1 VDKTTTKKKRRRAG
15 RLGLIGCGQMGEALL
30 HGILGARLYAPARV
44 LAADPAEGR
53 MKTIIQ
59 RYGIRA
65 AADGRAVAKS
75 GVDVL
80 VLAVKPQTIDKL
92 FAELKDA
99 VSDRTLVISIVT
111 GIQLVRLEAEL
122 GGRARVVRAVPN
134 TPALVGGGVTA
145 VASGAHATVDDLR
158 TAVEL
163 FNAVG
168 TTLVVEERQLNAV
181 TGLSGSGPAYAF
193 VMIEALA
200 DGGVKVGLPRDIAL
214 QLAART
220 LLGAAQLLLQTSEHP
235 GQLKDRVTSPGGT
248 TIAGLREM
256 EAGGVRVALIN
267 AVEAA
272 ARRAEELGRGRK

>member
-1 VDKTTTKKKRRRAG
+1 MTTSNKKSGQVRQ
-15 RLGLIGCGQMGEALL
+15 LGLIGCGQMGEALL
-30 HGILGARLYAPARV
+30 QGVLGSNLISPERV

-53 MKTIIQ
+53 MNAMIQ

-65 AADGRAVAKS
+65 AADSRAVAQS

-80 VLAVKPQTIDKL
+80 VLAVKPQAIDAL

-99 VSDRTLVISIVT
+99 VLDRTLVVSIVT
-111 GIQLVRLEAEL
+111 GVQLVRLEAEL
-122 GGRARVVRAVPN
+122 GGQVRVVRAVPN
-134 TPALVGGGVTA
+134 TPAQVGGGVTA
-145 VASGAHATVDDLR
+145 VAGGALATADDLR
-158 TAVEL
+158 AAVEL

-181 TGLSGSGPAYAF
+181 TGLSGSGPAFAF

-200 DGGVKVGLPRDIAL
+200 DGGVRVGLSREIAL

-220 LLGAAQLLLQTSEHP
+220 LMGAAQLLLQTGEHP
-235 GQLKDRVTSPGGT
+235 GQLKDRVASPGGT
-248 TIAGLREM
+248 TIAGLREL
-256 EAGGVRVALIN
+256 EAGGVRAALIN

-272 ARRAEELGRGRK
+272 TRRAEELGRGRK

>member
-1 VDKTTTKKKRRRAG
+1 MTMSNKKQGQVRQ
-15 RLGLIGCGQMGEALL
+15 LGLIGCGQMGEALL
-30 HGILGARLYAPARV
+30 QGMFGAKLIEPEQV

-53 MKTIIQ
+53 MNTITQ

-65 AADGRAVAKS
+65 ATDSRAVAKG

-80 VLAVKPQTIDKL
+80 VLAVKPQAIDTL
-92 FAELKDA
+92 LAELKDA

-111 GIQLVRLEAEL
+111 GVQLVRLEAEL
-122 GGRARVVRAVPN
+122 GKQVRVVRAVPN
-134 TPALVGGGVTA
+134 TPAQVGGGVTA
-145 VASGAHATVDDLR
+145 VAGGAYATADDLR

-168 TTLVVEERQLNAV
+168 TTLIVDERQLNAV
-181 TGLSGSGPAYAF
+181 TGLSGSGPAFAF

-200 DGGVKVGLPRDIAL
+200 DGGVKVGLSREIAL

-220 LLGAAQLLLQTSEHP
+220 LMGAAQLLLQTGEHP
-235 GQLKDRVTSPGGT
+235 GQLKDRVASPGGT
-248 TIAGLREM
+248 TIAGLREL
-256 EAGGVRVALIN
+256 EASGVRAALIN

-272 ARRAEELGRGRK
+272 TRRAEELGRGRK